1 MAYSF
6 LILCVLLLI
15 PGILIFTIRRDLRKP
30 MAIVAVS
37 AIPFA
42 FTEFLFYPEY
52 WEPRFLFDLADRIGF
67 GIEDFLFVA
76 GLGAFTSTVYPFI
89 FSRKLTPMTA
99 TTAGNPL
106 RAAVPIIVAL
116 GLASVLYLASVP
128 MIWGCVPIML
138 LIAVGIGVLRPD
150 LRRASLWG
158 GILSAG
164 FYFFIC
170 LILGGIIPDVFALN
184 WHAEKFSNLY
194 LLGVPLEE
202 IAYAFAAGTVAAVFY
217 PFAFRYRFQPFQSEG
232 S

>member
-1 MAYSF
+1 
-6 LILCVLLLI
+6 
-15 PGILIFTIRRDLRKP
+15 
-30 MAIVAVS
+30 MAIVALF

-52 WEPRFLFDLADRIGF
+52 WEPRFLFHLADRIGF
-67 GIEDFLFVA
+67 GIEDFLFVT

-89 FSRKLTPMTA
+89 FSRKLTPVIAATA
-99 TTAGNPL
+99 AGNRL
-106 RAAVPIIVAL
+106 RAAVPVVVAL
-116 GLASVLYLASVP
+116 GLAFVLYQAGIP

-138 LIAVGIGVLRPD
+138 LIAVGIGILRPD

-170 LILGGIIPDVFALN
+170 LILGVIIPDVFALN

-202 IAYAFAAGTVAAVFY
+202 IAYAFAAGTVASVFY
-217 PFAFRYRFQPFQSEG
+217 PFAFRYRFQPYRSEG